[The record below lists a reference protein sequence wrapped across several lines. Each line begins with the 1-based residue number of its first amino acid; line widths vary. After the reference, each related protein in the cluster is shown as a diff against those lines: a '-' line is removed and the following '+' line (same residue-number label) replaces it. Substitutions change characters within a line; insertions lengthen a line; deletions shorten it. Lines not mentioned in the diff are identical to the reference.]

1 MSGQRGTTSASTI
14 AAALAE
20 LINRLTVE
28 EKRKLAKV
36 LDWDE
41 LQRLRK
47 TEKRVGDPK
56 VYVGT
61 TKDGLSL
68 ELPME
73 CVQPFIQA
81 LPAILSVESVE
92 IFVQDGTGSKEYS
105 LAASKLG
112 AWLGSHAELLQEGS
126 IMIELGP
133 HTLIS
138 GGGGCLSLALENVP
152 GSTLREIARRALRLC
167 GFDHEFKGDRFSALV
182 WGKTSEVFETS
193 EV

>member
-1 MSGQRGTTSASTI
+1 MSGQRRVTSPSTI

-20 LINRLTVE
+20 LIDRLTIE
-28 EKRKLAKV
+28 EKRELVKV
-36 LDWDE
+36 VDWDE

-47 TEKRVGDPK
+47 TERRVGDPK
-56 VYVGT
+56 VYVRT
-61 TKDGLSL
+61 TTDGLSL

-73 CVQPFIQA
+73 CVRPFIQS
-81 LPAILSVESVE
+81 LPAILSIERVE
-92 IFVQDGTGSKEYS
+92 IFVQDGNGSKEYS
-105 LAASKLG
+105 LAASELG
-112 AWLGSHAELLQEGS
+112 AWLRGHADLLQEGS

-152 GSTLREIARRALRLC
+152 GSMLRELAMKALRLC

-182 WGKTSEVFETS
+182 WDDQLEVKE
-193 EV
+193 